1 MAGFNKVILMGNL
14 TKDPELKLTPSGV
27 SVTTFSIA
35 VGRRFAKQG
44 DEVTADFFNVVA
56 WRNTA
61 EFVANYFSKGK
72 GIVVVGSLQNRSWTD
87 QNGQKHYVTE
97 VVADECYFA
106 GGKNDGEAIAPTA
119 NAASVPSA
127 ITGNQSGTVQGAI
140 NEMAASFE
148 QIDTNEDLPF

>member
-1 MAGFNKVILMGNL
+1 MAGLNKVILMGNL
-14 TKDPELKLTPSGV
+14 TKDPEYKTTPSGV

-61 EFVANYFSKGK
+61 EFVSKYFNKGRA
-72 GIVVVGSLQNRSWTD
+72 IVVVGSLQNRSWTD
-87 QNGQKHYVTE
+87 QNGQKHYITE

-106 GGKNDGEAIAPTA
+106 GNSGSGNNQNDGGTFLGAEPTA
-119 NAASVPSA
+119 AQGMGTKPAAA
-127 ITGNQSGTVQGAI
+127 T
-140 NEMAASFE
+140 FE
-148 QIDTNEDLPF
+148 ELSTEDDLPF